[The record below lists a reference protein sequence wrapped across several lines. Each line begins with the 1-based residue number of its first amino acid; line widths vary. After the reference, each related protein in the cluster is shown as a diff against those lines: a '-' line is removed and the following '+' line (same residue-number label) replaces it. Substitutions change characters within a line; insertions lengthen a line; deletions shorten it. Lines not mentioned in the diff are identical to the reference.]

1 MPTLYQF
8 MAYILRVMQDGEIRH
23 TSAIVPLVSEL
34 AQVTEAQMTAVFP
47 TGELVVLNRI
57 RCGCWYFL
65 QAGIF
70 NRTAPATYQ
79 ITELGRK
86 KAVEWQDLDAITFNR
101 FVGLSAWDAYN
112 EIRKKQPNEDGTN
125 DVVHQNSPSIQ
136 NLHEINIKIQRVD
149 YASLNDRQKEHYN
162 FAKVAGFLCEYGFHA
177 IRLSDDWNGADF
189 LALHKDKEITLKV
202 QLKSSC
208 TIYKKYQDKDI
219 YLAFPA
225 ITNGKDEKKWYLL
238 SHDLLIYIVG
248 IHTNA
253 LETSSWKQEGLYR
266 FPSLPQTLG
275 IALQHFRIDTNA
287 GYLEPNAWN
296 NE

>member
-1 MPTLYQF
+1 
-8 MAYILRVMQDGEIRH
+8 
-23 TSAIVPLVSEL
+23 
-34 AQVTEAQMTAVFP
+34 MTAVFP

-112 EIRKKQPNEDGTN
+112 EIRKKQPNEDSTN
-125 DVVHQNSPSIQ
+125 DVVHQNS
-136 NLHEINIKIQRVD
+136 LGIQRAD
-149 YASLNDRQKEHYN
+149 YASLNARQKEHYN

-208 TIYKKYQDKDI
+208 GIYKKYQDKDI

-225 ITNGKDEKKWYLL
+225 ITNGENEKKWYLL

-253 LETSSWKQEGLYR
+253 LETSSWNEKGRYH
-266 FPSLPQTLG
+266 FPSLSQELDT
-275 IALQHFRIDTNA
+275 ALKNFRIDTNA
-287 GYLEPNAWN
+287 GYLEPNTHGALN
-296 NE
+296 NPDLTVCLL